1 MVFFLK
7 LKQNYFKEEA
17 DLEQRAI
24 KSQKRRELE
33 LEKREHDKK
42 KTIDR
47 LLLKKDTKQDKTVK
61 ASTAK
66 EEERRNEP
74 KWSYIRNINGATL
87 SLPFGVDFP
96 LSESKPKLPPKRL
109 TCSVEDCNN
118 PKIYNCAKTGE
129 PLCSFECYQ
138 KNLAN
143 KTILSA

>member
-1 MVFFLK
+1 M
-7 LKQNYFKEEA
+7 
-17 DLEQRAI
+17 EQRAI

-61 ASTAK
+61 ATTAK

-74 KWSYIRNINGATL
+74 KWTYTRNNRGATL
-87 SLPFGVDFP
+87 SLPFGVDYP
-96 LSESKPKLPPKRL
+96 LPGSKPKLPPKRL
-109 TCSVEDCNN
+109 TCSVDECN
-118 PKIYNCAKTGE
+118 KLKVYSCAKTGK
-129 PLCSFECYQ
+129 PLCSLECYK

-143 KTILSA
+143 QTVLSA